1 MTIGM
6 VDSGRLIEFMLGII
20 LIIFSLIS
28 FSDDRRIRG
37 IVLLVLGGFCV
48 IDMIIN
54 GIMVLE

>member
-20 LIIFSLIS
+20 LIIFSLTS